1 MDSLQT
7 KSAMSVY
14 DILCIGAGPTGL
26 ACAIEAKRSGMRAL
40 VIDKGT
46 ICNSLYNYPLNM
58 TFFTTPELLEIGDL
72 PMSSFGEKPTRV
84 EALKYYRKTAEF
96 YELEI
101 RMYERVSTVSGHVGN
116 FEVVT
121 VSPEGVESRFHA
133 KRIIIATGYYDLPN
147 EMHVPGETL
156 PNVEHY
162 YTDPFVYW
170 RQDVVVVGG
179 KNSAAIAALELYRNG
194 ANVTLVHRREKLS
207 SSIKYWIK
215 PDIENRIKAGQ
226 ITALLNTTVKE
237 FTRDAVVVQ
246 TPDSERRVPAKHIFA
261 LTGYHPDYKFI
272 ESLGVKLDPV
282 TRKPSLDAA
291 SLESNVPGIHLAGVV
306 IGGRDTGEIFIENGR
321 FHGKLII
328 EALSGS
334 AKSAKTE
341 PSSGRITG
349 ASPGSANAG

>member
-1 MDSLQT
+1 M
-7 KSAMSVY
+7 Y

-26 ACAIEAKRSGMRAL
+26 ACAIEAKRAGMRAL

-46 ICNSLYNYPLNM
+46 ICNSIYHYPLNM

-96 YELEI
+96 YELEV
-101 RMYERVSTVSGHVGN
+101 RMYERVTSVSGHLEN
-116 FEVVT
+116 FEVAT
-121 VSPEGVESRFHA
+121 VSPEGEESNFQA

-147 EMHVPGETL
+147 EMKVPGETL
-156 PNVEHY
+156 PHVEHY
-162 YTDPFVYW
+162 YTDPFIYW

-194 ANVTLVHRREKLS
+194 ANVTLVHRGAHLS
-207 SSIKYWIK
+207 NSIKYWIK
-215 PDIENRIKAGQ
+215 PDIENRVKARE
-226 ITALLNTTVKE
+226 ITGLLNTTVKE

-246 TPDSERRVPAKHIFA
+246 TPDGERRLAAKHVFA
-261 LTGYHPDYKFI
+261 LTGYHPDYHFI

-282 TRKPSLDAA
+282 TRKPNLDPA

-306 IGGRDTGEIFIENGR
+306 VGGRDTGEIFIENGR

-328 EALSGS
+328 EALTGS
-334 AKSAKTE
+334 ASSGKTKASA
-341 PSSGRITG
+341 GRITG

>member
-1 MDSLQT
+1 MNT
-7 KSAMSVY
+7 Y

-26 ACAIEAKRSGMRAL
+26 ACAIEAKRAGLRAL

-46 ICNSLYNYPLNM
+46 ICNSIYHYPLNM

-96 YELEI
+96 YELEL
-101 RMYERVSTVSGHVGN
+101 RMYERVTTVSGHLGH
-116 FEVVT
+116 FEVAT
-121 VSPEGVESRFHA
+121 VSLEGAESVFHA

-147 EMHVPGETL
+147 EMQVPGETL
-156 PNVEHY
+156 PHVEHY

-194 ANVTLVHRREKLS
+194 ANVTLVHRGAQLS

-226 ITALLNTTVKE
+226 ISGLLNTTVKE
-237 FTRDAVVVQ
+237 FTSDAVVVRN
-246 TPDSERRVPAKHIFA
+246 SEGEKRIPAKHVFA
-261 LTGYHPDYKFI
+261 LTGYHPDYGFI
-272 ESLGVKLDPV
+272 ESLGVSLDPV
-282 TRKPSLDAA
+282 TRKPTLDAA
-291 SLESNVPGIHLAGVV
+291 SLESNIPGIHLAGVV
-306 IGGRDTGEIFIENGR
+306 VGGRDTGEIFIENGR

-328 EALSGS
+328 EALTGVATDDKTKHVSGS
-334 AKSAKTE
+334 
-341 PSSGRITG
+341 ITG
-349 ASPGSANAG
+349 ASAGSGNAG

>member
-1 MDSLQT
+1 M
-7 KSAMSVY
+7 Y

-26 ACAIEAKRSGMRAL
+26 ACAIEGKRAGMRAL

-46 ICNSLYNYPLNM
+46 ICNSLYHYPLNM

-72 PMSSFGEKPTRV
+72 PMSSFGEKPTRL
-84 EALKYYRKTAEF
+84 EALKYYRKTAEY
-96 YELEI
+96 YELEV
-101 RMYERVSTVSGHVGN
+101 RMCERVTTVGGQIGN
-116 FEVVT
+116 FEVTT
-121 VSPEGVESRFHA
+121 VSPDGIESRFHA

-147 EMHVPGETL
+147 EMRVPGETL
-156 PNVEHY
+156 PHVEHY
-162 YTDPFVYW
+162 YTDPFIYW

-194 ANVTLVHRREKLS
+194 ANVTLIHRGPQLS

-215 PDIENRIKAGQ
+215 PDIENRLKAGE
-226 ITALLNTTVKE
+226 ITGLLNSTVKE

-246 TPDSERRVPAKHIFA
+246 TAEGERRIPAKHVFA
-261 LTGYHPDYKFI
+261 LTGYHPDYQFI
-272 ESLGVKLDPV
+272 ESLGVQLDPV
-282 TRKPSLDAA
+282 TRKPNLDAA

-306 IGGRDTGEIFIENGR
+306 VGGRDTGEIFIENGR

-328 EALSGS
+328 EALTGS
-334 AKSAKTE
+334 ASNTTSRS
-341 PSSGRITG
+341 PSGRIAG